1 MEPNQAVLHELAAS
15 RSSPPILPRPLLFV
29 GTFPMSEQLVKSPLE
44 WIDLTIKLLP
54 YLGALALMIYVVL
67 RTNAMFYV
75 VYRWHQLLGATKDFN
90 SKFAQRVWA
99 DHEDLQR
106 FNLWFGLQL
115 KTSMHMA
122 KLLSW
127 LDRHELTI
135 EEVCRARRYFDA
147 NELTFKIPSTLR
159 RRTVRT
165 MMLCLAGSL
174 FLSAYVFTQTP
185 YALLT
190 VKKTH
195 TTFWVQPNDA
205 FNGTGTW
212 LPWGSDARWTVDN
225 QYCLFSDGVEP
236 FQDQWDKEV
245 VCNLVLGNYNQKIE
259 GIIGD
264 QWSVGMLA
272 GGAAILCIFFIVFIM
287 TREIYATVLVEK
299 IAEMAGSVR

>member
-1 MEPNQAVLHELAAS
+1 
-15 RSSPPILPRPLLFV
+15 
-29 GTFPMSEQLVKSPLE
+29 MSEQLVKSPLE

-54 YLGALALMIYVVL
+54 YLGALALMVYVML

-115 KTSMHMA
+115 KTSKHMA

-147 NELTFKIPSTLR
+147 NELTFRIPSRLR

-165 MMLCLAGSL
+165 MMLCVAGCL

-225 QYCLFSDGVEP
+225 QYCLFSDGLEP

-259 GIIGD
+259 DIIGE
-264 QWSVGMLA
+264 QWSIGMLA
-272 GGAAILCIFFIVFIM
+272 GGAAILCIFFLVFMM
-287 TREIYATVLVEK
+287 TREVYATVLEERVS
-299 IAEMAGSVR
+299 EMAGSVR

>member
-1 MEPNQAVLHELAAS
+1 
-15 RSSPPILPRPLLFV
+15 
-29 GTFPMSEQLVKSPLE
+29 MSEQLVKSPLE
-44 WIDLTIKLLP
+44 WIDLTIKVLP
-54 YLGALALMIYVVL
+54 YLGALALMVYVML

-115 KTSMHMA
+115 KTSKHMA

-135 EEVCRARRYFDA
+135 EELCRARRYFDA
-147 NELTFKIPSTLR
+147 NELAFRIPSKLR

-165 MMLCLAGSL
+165 MMLLVTGSL

-190 VKKTH
+190 VKKTN

-205 FNGTGTW
+205 FNGAGNW
-212 LPWGSDARWTVDN
+212 LPWGGAARWAVDN
-225 QYCLFSDGVEP
+225 QYCLFSDGLEP
-236 FQDQWDKEV
+236 FKDQWDKEV

-259 GIIGD
+259 DLIGE
-264 QWSVGMLA
+264 QWAIGMAA
-272 GGAAILCIFFIVFIM
+272 GSAAALCIFFLVFIM
-287 TREIYATVLVEK
+287 LCEINATALEK
-299 IAEMAGSVR
+299 RVADVSGGIR

>member
-1 MEPNQAVLHELAAS
+1 
-15 RSSPPILPRPLLFV
+15 
-29 GTFPMSEQLVKSPLE
+29 MSDQLVKSPLE

-54 YLGALALMIYVVL
+54 YLGALALMIYVML
-67 RTNAMFYV
+67 RTSAMFYV

-90 SKFAQRVWA
+90 SKFARRVWA

-115 KTSMHMA
+115 RTSKHMA

-147 NELTFKIPSTLR
+147 NELSFKIPSTFR
-159 RRTVRT
+159 RRMVRT
-165 MMLCLAGSL
+165 ITLLAAALLS
-174 FLSAYVFTQTP
+174 LSAYVFTQTP

-205 FNGTGTW
+205 FNGASNW
-212 LPWGSDARWTVDN
+212 LPWGGSDRWTVDN
-225 QYCLFSDGVEP
+225 QYCLFSDGLEP
-236 FQDQWDKEV
+236 FKDQWDKEV

-259 GIIGD
+259 DIIGE
-264 QWSVGMLA
+264 QWTIGMCA
-272 GGAAILCIFFIVFIM
+272 GGIAFACFLFLMFIM
-287 TREIYATVLVEK
+287 DREINARALEK
-299 IAEMAGSVR
+299 KVAEVAGSVR